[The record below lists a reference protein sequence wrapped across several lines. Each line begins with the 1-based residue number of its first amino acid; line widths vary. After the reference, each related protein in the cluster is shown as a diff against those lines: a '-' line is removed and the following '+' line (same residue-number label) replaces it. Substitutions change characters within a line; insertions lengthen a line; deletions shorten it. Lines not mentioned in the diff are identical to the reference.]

1 VWVLVSVVIP
11 ETCQQYLGRAI
22 LDLEDP
28 GEENL
33 DRDFLIRDSGSEW

>member
-1 VWVLVSVVIP
+1 LSTITR
-11 ETCQQYLGRAI
+11 TCNP
-22 LDLEDP
+22 EDP